1 MSSLNSNPIIV
12 TADAD
17 ISTGWRAS
25 QTLNTGS
32 IPGYTAKRQPGI
44 HPVKILVEA
53 AATTTV
59 NGTINVTDPTDNTV
73 LWTVSINGA
82 TTHQVS
88 DILTREA
95 FEEHFPAWRD
105 LHLNRPTATATKI
118 YIWYP
123 T

>member
-1 MSSLNSNPIIV
+1 MSNLTSNPIIV

-17 ISTGWRAS
+17 ISTGWRTS

-59 NGTINVTDPTDNTV
+59 NGTINITDPNDSTV
-73 LWTVSINGA
+73 LWTVSVNGA
-82 TTHQVS
+82 TTHLLV
-88 DILTREA
+88 DILTRED
-95 FEEHFPAWRD
+95 FEEHFPAWLD
-105 LHLNRPTATATKI
+105 FTVTGPTATAKNS
-118 YIWYP
+118 YIS
-123 T
+123 

>member
-82 TTHQVS
+82 TTHQVG
-88 DILTREA
+88 DILTRED

-105 LHLNRPTATATKI
+105 FTVTGPTATATKL
-118 YIWYP
+118 YIWYRN
-123 T
+123 